1 MKEEMMTLDEVAKYL
16 KIDDQTAYR
25 LSQQGKLPAFKV
37 GGQWRFKQEDIN
49 KWINEQYN
57 QKKNKNNRLSKNN
70 C

>member
-1 MKEEMMTLDEVAKYL
+1 MTLDEVAKYL

>member
-1 MKEEMMTLDEVAKYL
+1 MMTLDEVAKYL